1 MIIPTTTTRLI
12 AAQNKQRQQAGLS
25 LIELMVA
32 LALGLVVVAAMT
44 TLFVNVSR
52 TNQEMAK
59 TNSQIENARFAMQF
73 LGNDVYHAGF
83 WNEYIPDFDDLS
95 LDIGTAPVTFP
106 LAIPDPCLP
115 FTTPWPTTDGGHVD
129 QLLAIPV
136 EVHSG
141 RPGTCTNTLLP
152 DIVADTDLLI
162 VRHAEPCVP
171 GEANCDADVAGR
183 LYFQASNCVLQ
194 LDDDQN
200 YVLDTSGFDDMRN
213 RDCTGTGGSPPAIT
227 GGTLADKRRFMQS
240 IYYIRSWA
248 NTSTDGIP
256 TLVRSEFDFS
266 GGTLAQQDPVALV
279 PGIERFRVELA
290 FDDTSDSGDPVE
302 NHTPIAWADTGNRN
316 SPTNRGDGVPDGDY
330 VHCPTAG
337 STAAPCT
344 PARLANTVALRM
356 YVLARAD
363 QKSPGY
369 KDQKTYTLG
378 PNLTIAAPDDG
389 FKRHVFSTSMRL
401 HNIAGRRETP

>member
-1 MIIPTTTTRLI
+1 MIIPTPTTRLI
-12 AAQNKQRQQAGLS
+12 AAPNNQQQQTGLS

-106 LAIPDPCLP
+106 LTTPDPCLS
-115 FTTPWPTTDGGHVD
+115 FAAPWPTTDGAHVD

-136 EVHSG
+136 EVHAG
-141 RPGTCTNTLLP
+141 LPGTCTTTLLP
-152 DIVADTDLLI
+152 DKVAGTDLLV

-171 GEANCDADVAGR
+171 GETNCDAEVAGR
-183 LYFQASNCVLQ
+183 LYFQASNCLLQ

-200 YVLDTSGFDDMRN
+200 YVLGTSGFTMRN

-227 GGTLADKRRFMQS
+227 GGTIADKRRFMQS

-248 NTSTDGIP
+248 NTNTDGIP
-256 TLVRSEFDFS
+256 TLVRSEFNFS

-302 NHTPIAWADTGNRN
+302 NHTPIAWADTSNRN
-316 SPTNRGDGVPDGDY
+316 SPTNRGDGVPDGGY
-330 VHCPTAG
+330 VHCPTVG
-337 STAAPCT
+337 TCT
-344 PARLANTVALRM
+344 GGQLANTVALRM
-356 YVLARAD
+356 YILARAD
-363 QKSPGY
+363 QESPGY
-369 KDQKTYTLG
+369 KDEKSYTLG
-378 PNLTIAAPDDG
+378 GLNIAAFNDG